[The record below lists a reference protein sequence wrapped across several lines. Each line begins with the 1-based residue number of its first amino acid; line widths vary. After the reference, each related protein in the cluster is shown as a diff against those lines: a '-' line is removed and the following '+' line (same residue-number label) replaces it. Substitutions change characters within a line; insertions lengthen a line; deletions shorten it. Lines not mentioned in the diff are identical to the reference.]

1 MVGDASVSSD
11 GEPHVRIFPLSI
23 IEEGKTVRVVKVLGG
38 RGLARRLY
46 EIGLLPGAEIEV
58 VRNSKH
64 GPVIVRNK
72 IAGTFSLG
80 YGVARKIVVEVVR

>member
-1 MVGDASVSSD
+1 MDDNSPDTHTGL
-11 GEPHVRIFPLSI
+11 FPLSI
-23 IEEGKTVRVVKVLGG
+23 IEEGKTVKVVKIIGG
-38 RGLARRLY
+38 RGLVRRLY

-64 GPVIVRNK
+64 GPVIIRNK

-80 YGVARKIVVEVVR
+80 YGVARKVIVEVMQ